1 MARLLIELSSK
12 TEIEERNFNKYY
24 MSSAIYSTAFDA
36 GIDYIHRGNNFRY
49 FSFSDFFPAGP
60 LNAGEVKKVIISS
73 PDSNLIDS
81 LYDSLSDAGTVY
93 LGQASLDIMGLKKF
107 QIRELPHLMTTGSP
121 IVLYRDNKKGLY
133 FSLKQGDDLSFFLR
147 RLKENSLKKY
157 KQYTGIEDF
166 SLEEFI
172 FDTLKFRKEVRTRME
187 KMGKEFYVIGTM
199 WYILKKTR
207 IKAAHRDFYKFI
219 LDVGLGEKTS
229 MGFGFLNP
237 VSFNGS

>member
-1 MARLLIELSSK
+1 MGRLLIELSSK
-12 TEIEERNFNKYY
+12 VEIGERNFNKYY
-24 MSSAIYSTAFDA
+24 MSSALYSAAFGA
-36 GIDYIHRGNNFRY
+36 GINYIHRGNNFRY

-60 LNAGEVKKVIISS
+60 LAAGGTKKVLVSS

-81 LYDSLSDAGTVY
+81 LYESFSEKGVLY
-93 LGQASLDIMGLKKF
+93 LGEACLDISGLKNFHIK
-107 QIRELPHLMTTGSP
+107 ELPHEMTTGSP

-147 RLKENSLKKY
+147 RLRENSLKKY
-157 KQYTGIEDF
+157 KQYTGDESF

-172 FDTLKFRKEVRTRME
+172 FDTLKFRKEVRTKME
-187 KMGKEFYVIGTM
+187 RMGKEFYIIGTM

-207 IKAAHRDFYKFI
+207 IKASYRDFYRFI